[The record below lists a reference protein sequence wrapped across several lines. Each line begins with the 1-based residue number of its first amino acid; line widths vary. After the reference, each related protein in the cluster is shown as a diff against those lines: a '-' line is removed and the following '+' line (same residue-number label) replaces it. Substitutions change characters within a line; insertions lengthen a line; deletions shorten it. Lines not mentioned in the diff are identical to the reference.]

1 MNSEE
6 VSLKQLIRHY
16 ILYTCKENHGVTN
29 SKELELVCQL
39 AEEQL
44 YQRTRSEIIK
54 DLTETEIKQINKQVK
69 QEASRLK
76 AKSVSH
82 LLIESGFLALLIGL
96 FVNQLT
102 NGINILIPTKNQAP
116 WTAIL
121 CAIIFVLII
130 LVYACLVLSSIAKL
144 LNLGDTNDS
153 NKS

>member
-1 MNSEE
+1 MNRNNFS
-6 VSLKQLIRHY
+6 VQRLIHSYVMTCMDMNTGSKNIEDIDYMRECAEKD
-16 ILYTCKENHGVTN
+16 LYN
-29 SKELELVCQL
+29 L
-39 AEEQL
+39 
-44 YQRTRSEIIK
+44 TRSEIIK

-69 QEASRLK
+69 QEATRLK
-76 AKSVSH
+76 AESVSH

-102 NGINILIPTKNQAP
+102 NGINILIPTENQAS